1 MTTLVDAFLDIEGAH
16 RAWVNSLTTTLV
28 GRGHP
33 LALGAH
39 LRRLRSPAS
48 GTYALISSVGG
59 GDEWTAESTTGWAR
73 ISASIY
79 SATSKQNAA
88 YAAAAYANVLRLIP
102 ILRPVLTAQGVQLV
116 AVDSI
121 TGPLYSPDG
130 DEERYLVDA
139 EIHAV
144 KA

>member
-16 RAWVNSLTTTLV
+16 RAWINSLTTSLV

-39 LRRLRSPAS
+39 LRRLRSPS
-48 GTYALISSVGG
+48 QGSYAVLSSAGG

-79 SATSKQNAA
+79 SATTKESAA
-88 YAAAAYANVLRLIP
+88 QAAIAYANALRLIP
-102 ILRPVLTAQGVQLV
+102 ILKPVLTAQGVQLV
-116 AVDSI
+116 AIDSI
-121 TGPLYSPDG
+121 TGPLYSPDV
-130 DEERYLVDA
+130 DEERYVVDV

-144 KA
+144 KV

>member
-1 MTTLVDAFLDIEGAH
+1 MTQLVDAFLDIEGAH
-16 RAWVNSLTTTLV
+16 REWINSMTTTLI

-39 LRRLRSPAS
+39 LRRLRSPAA
-48 GTYALISSVGG
+48 GCYALISTAGG

-102 ILRPVLTAQGVQLV
+102 ILRPVLADLHVQLV
-116 AVDSI
+116 AVDNI
-121 TGPLYSPDG
+121 TGPLYAPDG
-130 DEERYLVDA
+130 DEQRYLVDA